1 MNLLDFIGH
10 KKYIKYIILFINI
23 MNDLKEFQKQ
33 MEQTNDKQNMGPGLY
48 RLSMAQRDNKPAYPW
63 APTMVSQRGGV
74 STVEGVSLIDIDSE
88 LMNIT
93 RVNSKVPS
101 MHYQPNEDKALS
113 LKHVEDGGF
122 HSESERLN
130 NPPSLLRGQT
140 KNRWEPLCIDPQ
152 ANAIEP
158 FERRIG
164 QDTYLS
170 QIDDYKPC

>member
-1 MNLLDFIGH
+1 MSDLISNIGGFNKF
-10 KKYIKYIILFINI
+10 KKIFN
-23 MNDLKEFQKQ
+23 
-33 MEQTNDKQNMGPGLY
+33 
-48 RLSMAQRDNKPAYPW
+48 
-63 APTMVSQRGGV
+63 
-74 STVEGVSLIDIDSE
+74 
-88 LMNIT
+88 
-93 RVNSKVPS
+93 
-101 MHYQPNEDKALS
+101 